1 MKRMLMQTSLMWG
14 AALFLSSVVG
24 CAGKGEVRQFDLQM
38 KQPAP
43 ATAGME
49 PVKILIEPFED
60 RRADKTYIGSRTH
73 LWGGVTHF
81 DVTGGKPADM
91 IAQALVSRLSSR
103 GWGDR
108 SWNVRFGQAESATDA
123 DIVISGQMDEFSA
136 NAKSRVFST
145 VIETK
150 NRLSVQAKNLADSS
164 TTTRHI
170 EGVRS
175 RTVFWFDEEDV
186 RELLADTLSDGIE
199 RFIVDTKITQK
210 ALRPVR

>member
-1 MKRMLMQTSLMWG
+1 MQTSLMWG
-14 AALFLSSVVG
+14 AALILSSVVG
-24 CAGKGEVRQFDLQM
+24 CAGKGEVRQLDLQM
-38 KQPAP
+38 KQPA
-43 ATAGME
+43 ASTAGME

-60 RRADKTYIGSRTH
+60 RRTDKTHIGSRTH
-73 LWGGVTHF
+73 LWGGATHF

-91 IAQALVSRLSSR
+91 IAQALVNRLSSR

-108 SWNVRFGQAESATDA
+108 GWNVRVGQAESATDA
-123 DIVISGQMDEFSA
+123 DIVISGQVDEFSA
-136 NAKSRVFST
+136 NAKSRPFST

-150 NRLSVQAKNLADSS
+150 NRISVQAKNLADSS

-199 RFIVDTKITQK
+199 RFIVDTKIAQK
-210 ALRPVR
+210 TLRPVR